1 MLPAYIFAVPALIY
15 FFGQPETKTFFWK
28 STVFITALVLIFN
41 TLPTGLHY
49 LTYYKYLPIN
59 FNKTLDFLVQ
69 NINSKYPSER
79 ADIFMDGVDRGSG
92 RGAYFVMAE
101 FLQFKGLSEKRF
113 DLKSNVETENI
124 SPLESKIQFPFTV
137 FQRDEID
144 AIKSGD
150 YLIVSP
156 QSTKI
161 NPSENYLE
169 SLKKDYDLVFQTRS
183 PLAFPNI
190 NLKTLVKYLLSK
202 RMSPAQKS
210 GGALINEN
218 LMNWP
223 NYYVFVK
230 R

>member
-1 MLPAYIFAVPALIY
+1 MI
-15 FFGQPETKTFFWK
+15 
-28 STVFITALVLIFN
+28 
-41 TLPTGLHY
+41 
-49 LTYYKYLPIN
+49 
-59 FNKTLDFLVQ
+59 Q
-69 NINSKYPSER
+69 NISSEHPSER
-79 ADIFMDGVDRGSG
+79 ANIFMDGVDRATG
-92 RGAYFVMAE
+92 RGAYFVLAE
-101 FLQFKGLSEKRF
+101 FLRFKGLSEKRF

-144 AIKSGD
+144 TIKSGD

-161 NPSENYLE
+161 NPSKNYLE
-169 SLKKDYDLVFQTRS
+169 SLKKNYELVFQTRS

-190 NLKTLVKYLLSK
+190 NLKILVKYLLLK
-202 RMSPAQKS
+202 RMSQAQKS

-230 R
+230 K